1 MGKNNSTIEHN
12 TLCNDYEHGGVKSV
26 DIFSKI
32 VSIQSIQCSWIRRLN
47 DENFYPWKII

>member
-1 MGKNNSTIEHN
+1 MGKDNSTIEHN